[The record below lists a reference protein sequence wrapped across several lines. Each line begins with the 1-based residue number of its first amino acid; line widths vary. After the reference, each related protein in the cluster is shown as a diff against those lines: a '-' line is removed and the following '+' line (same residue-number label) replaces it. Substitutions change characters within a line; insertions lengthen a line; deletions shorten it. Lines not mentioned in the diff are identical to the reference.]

1 MAHLVNSVPVL
12 PTGKTNSG
20 PTFYPAKEPS
30 TLTESGSSHLTESTG
45 EFDAEAGPSVV
56 QAPTVNGTPYL
67 ELLGPRGKTLY
78 VNDSQS
84 IYVQGIGLVPVK
96 DILMEYGATR
106 PEHPPISPPSARGA
120 AAGLR
125 EEEGGLDIPI
135 LPDSIDAA
143 IETAIRDAGD
153 AAVNFAKNV
162 APDAIDPAIDKAAEA
177 IEDAAEG
184 AAEKAGFF
192 KRRTKQEQ
200 RANRVIADAEE
211 ALLTHPG
218 VYQLGQ
224 SFRSAASLTSSAV
237 ETVRPAN
244 VTVVQ
249 PCTIV

>member
-12 PTGKTNSG
+12 PMGKSNSG

-45 EFDAEAGPSVV
+45 ELDADAAGPSVV
-56 QAPTVNGTPYL
+56 QAPTVMGTPYL
-67 ELLGPRGKTLY
+67 ELLGPKGKTLY
-78 VNDSQS
+78 VNETQG
-84 IYVQGIGLVPVK
+84 IFVQGRGMVPVIE
-96 DILMEYGATR
+96 ILMEYGATH
-106 PEHPPISPPSARGA
+106 PEHPISPPSARAA

-125 EEEGGLDIPI
+125 ENEGGLDLPI
-135 LPDSIDAA
+135 LPDAIDAA

-153 AAVNFAKNV
+153 AAEKFAIAI
-162 APDAIDPAIDKAAEA
+162 APDAIDPAIEKAAEA

-184 AAEKAGFF
+184 VAEKAGWF

-200 RANRVIADAEE
+200 RANRVISDVEE

-218 VYQLGQ
+218 PHQLGQ
-224 SFRSAASLTSSAV
+224 SFRSAANLASSAV
-237 ETVRPAN
+237 ETVRPAS

-249 PCTIV
+249 PCNIV